1 MKIEIEALA
10 RVEGHGGI
18 LVEMEGKKVKNVMFN
33 VFEGPR
39 LIESL
44 TVGKT
49 PAEDVSLVCRI
60 CAICTLSH
68 RYSALRAM
76 ERALG
81 ITVPPK
87 TQLTRTLMHL
97 GEMIES
103 HSLHIFFLSLPDL
116 VNRPSAIALLED
128 FKNEVALAL
137 KIKKFGNLIMATT
150 ADRMIHGENPIIG
163 GFGRF
168 PSREQLIEIKNLAT
182 ELLPQALK
190 VADLVGS
197 FSLPSFFESDTLY
210 VACNPE
216 DGKFGFVGDTVL
228 LSSKEE
234 LSIEDYKK
242 LTNERIVPHSFAKRS
257 LYKGRP
263 FSVGALARVNLL
275 GERLTGET
283 GKCFRKYYGSRWKT
297 NPLFNIMAQAIE
309 MIYALEEIPTLVD
322 KIIPLADPPVV
333 SATRSDG
340 EATGAVEAPRG
351 TLYHHYRIKDGRV
364 AEADIITPTAQNLDD
379 IERYFRLAAENL
391 PADFNN
397 DPTLILETIAR
408 SYDPCLSCSAHLVE
422 VKRTEMPDW
431 KVKLSSVFENARSE
445 GTGSGS
451 GKRPVIVGFG
461 NMDRSDDG
469 LGIVV
474 ANRLKSLGYERVV
487 FEDEWE
493 KFVSHL
499 AETPKASVVFID
511 AADFGAE
518 PGHVGVFPLSAIK
531 ANHVT
536 THKAVLDFYM
546 QILDGGGDAL
556 SVGDGGGDSGEVDSH
571 GGGRKGHIHDNGDG
585 KGDGSGCH
593 GDCGCGHA
601 DGNGHCLLAI
611 QPSST
616 EFSSELS
623 ADVSRAIEQV
633 TEFLSDFV

>member
-1 MKIEIEALA
+1 MKIEIESLA

-18 LVEMEGKKVKNVMFN
+18 LVEMEGNKIKDVLFN

-87 TQLTRTLMHL
+87 THLTRTLMHF

-116 VNRPSAIALLED
+116 VNRPSAIALLDD

-168 PSREQLIEIKNLAT
+168 PSKQQLTEIKNLAE
-182 ELLPQALK
+182 ELLPQAVK
-190 VADLVGS
+190 AADLVGS
-197 FSLPSFFESDTLY
+197 FSLPDFFESDTLY

-242 LTNERIVPHSFAKRS
+242 LTNERVVPHSFAKRS
-257 LYKGRP
+257 LYKGKP
-263 FSVGALARVNLL
+263 FSVGSLARVNLL
-275 GERLTGET
+275 GERLTGEAA
-283 GKCFRKYYGSRWKT
+283 KCFKKYYGPRWKT

-309 MIYALEEIPTLVD
+309 MVYCIEEIPALID

-379 IERYFRLAAENL
+379 IERYFRLAVENL
-391 PADFNN
+391 PSDFNN
-397 DPTLILETIAR
+397 DPTTILETIAR
-408 SYDPCLSCSAHLVE
+408 AYDPCLSCSAHLVE
-422 VKRTEMPDW
+422 VKRTERPNW
-431 KVKLSSVFENARSE
+431 KLNLSSAFGGAESEKPAR
-445 GTGSGS
+445 
-451 GKRPVIVGFG
+451 PIFVGLG
-461 NMDRSDDG
+461 NVDRADDG
-469 LGIVV
+469 LGIVI
-474 ANRLKSLGYERVV
+474 ARRLKSLGCQRAVA
-487 FEDEWE
+487 EDEWQ
-493 KFVSHL
+493 KFLSHL
-499 AETPKASVVFID
+499 AEIGEGPVVFID

-518 PGHVGVFPLSAIK
+518 PGQVGLFPLSSVK
-531 ANHVT
+531 SNHVT
-536 THKAVLDFYM
+536 THKALFDFYR
-546 QILDGGGDAL
+546 QILECDSSRRRGDKEDGGAAN
-556 SVGDGGGDSGEVDSH
+556 SGH
-571 GGGRKGHIHDNGDG
+571 Y
-585 KGDGSGCH
+585 
-593 GDCGCGHA
+593 
-601 DGNGHCLLAI
+601 LLAI

-616 EFSSELS
+616 EFSSEMS
-623 ADVSRAIEQV
+623 AVVSRAVEQV
-633 TEFLSDFV
+633 TQFLSDFV

>member
-18 LVEMEGKKVKNVMFN
+18 LVEMEGRRVKNVMFN

-44 TVGKT
+44 TIGKT

-81 ITVPPK
+81 IKVPAK

-116 VNRPSAIALLED
+116 VNRPSAIALLDD
-128 FKNEVALAL
+128 FKNEVGLAL

-150 ADRMIHGENPIIG
+150 SDRMIHGENPIIG

-168 PSREQLIEIKNLAT
+168 PSREQLIEIKKLAE
-182 ELLPQALK
+182 ELLPQALTA
-190 VADLVGS
+190 VDLVGS
-197 FSLPSFFESDTLY
+197 FSLPDFFESDTLY

-242 LTNERIVPHSFAKRS
+242 LTNERVVPHSFAKRS
-257 LYKGRP
+257 LYKGKP
-263 FSVGALARVNLL
+263 FSVGALARANLL

-283 GKCFRKYYGSRWKT
+283 GKCFGKYYGPRWKT

-309 MIYALEEIPTLVD
+309 MVYCLEEVPALVD
-322 KIIPLADPPVV
+322 KIISLPDPPVV

-391 PADFNN
+391 PASFNN
-397 DPTLILETIAR
+397 DPTVILETIAR

-431 KVKLSSVFENARSE
+431 KVKLSSVFEEAESESAPRTENTSRTENTPRTENASRSESVPRSERATKSESASRFENAR
-445 GTGSGS
+445 
-451 GKRPVIVGFG
+451 RPIFVGLG
-461 NMDRSDDG
+461 NLDRSDDG
-469 LGIVV
+469 SGIVI
-474 ANRLKSLGYERVV
+474 AQRLKSLGYERAVT
-487 FEDEWE
+487 EGEWE
-493 KFVSHL
+493 KLVSHL
-499 AETPKASVVFID
+499 AEGDRAPVVFID

-518 PGHVGVFPLSAIK
+518 PGRVGIFPLDSVR
-531 ANHVT
+531 ANHIT
-536 THKAVLDFYM
+536 THKAVLDFYRR
-546 QILDGGGDAL
+546 ILEG
-556 SVGDGGGDSGEVDSH
+556 S
-571 GGGRKGHIHDNGDG
+571 DNGRY
-585 KGDGSGCH
+585 
-593 GDCGCGHA
+593 
-601 DGNGHCLLAI
+601 LLAI

-616 EFSSELS
+616 EFSSEIS
-623 ADVSRAIEQV
+623 PAVSRAVQEV
-633 TEFLSDFV
+633 TEVLSEFVSKLA

>member
-18 LVEMEGKKVKNVMFN
+18 LVEMEGKKVKNVLFN

-44 TVGKT
+44 TIGKT

-68 RYSALRAM
+68 RYSALRAL

-81 ITVPPK
+81 IKVPPK
-87 TQLTRTLMHL
+87 TRLTRTLMHF

-116 VNRPSAIALLED
+116 VNRPSAIALLDD

-168 PSREQLIEIKNLAT
+168 PSREQLIEIKNLAE
-182 ELLPQALK
+182 ELLPQAVK
-190 VADLVGS
+190 AADLVGS
-197 FSLPSFFESDTLY
+197 FSLPNFFESDTLY

-242 LTNERIVPHSFAKRS
+242 LTNERVVPHSFAKRS
-257 LYKGRP
+257 LYKGKP

-275 GERLTGET
+275 GERLTGEA
-283 GKCFRKYYGSRWKT
+283 GKCFKKYYGQRWKT

-309 MIYALEEIPTLVD
+309 MVHCLEEIPALID
-322 KIIPLADPPVV
+322 KIIPLENPPVV

-364 AEADIITPTAQNLDD
+364 ADADIITPTAQNLDD

-391 PADFNN
+391 PSSFNN
-397 DPTLILETIAR
+397 DPTAILETIAR

-431 KVKLSSVFENARSE
+431 KLKLSSVFE
-445 GTGSGS
+445 GSR
-451 GKRPVIVGFG
+451 RPVFVGLG
-461 NMDRSDDG
+461 NVDRSDDG
-469 LGIVV
+469 LGIII
-474 ANRLKSLGYERVV
+474 AQRLKSLGYQKVV
-487 FEDEWE
+487 AEDEWE
-493 KFVSHL
+493 KLVFHL
-499 AETPKASVVFID
+499 AEAGEAPVVFID

-518 PGHVGVFPLSAIK
+518 PGEVGVFPLSSVR

-536 THKAVLDFYM
+536 THKALLNFYK
-546 QILDGGGDAL
+546 QILKEGSKVECTGAGTGSGSDAGNCNGDDHRNGNFNNDGGGESAN
-556 SVGDGGGDSGEVDSH
+556 
-571 GGGRKGHIHDNGDG
+571 NGNS
-585 KGDGSGCH
+585 GSGNSNS
-593 GDCGCGHA
+593 G
-601 DGNGHCLLAI
+601 GHCHYLLAI

-616 EFSSELS
+616 RFSSEMS
-623 ADVSRAIEQV
+623 PVVSRAVAQV
-633 TEFLSDFV
+633 TEFVGDFV

>member
-18 LVEMEGKKVKNVMFN
+18 LVEMEGKKVKNVLFN

-44 TVGKT
+44 TIGKT
-49 PAEDVSLVCRI
+49 PAEDVSLVCRV

-68 RYSALRAM
+68 RYSALRAL

-81 ITVPPK
+81 IKVPPK
-87 TQLTRTLMHL
+87 TRLTRTLMHF

-116 VNRPSAIALLED
+116 VNRPSAIALLDD

-137 KIKKFGNLIMATT
+137 KIKKFGNLIMATI

-168 PSREQLIEIKNLAT
+168 PSKEQLIEIKNLAE
-182 ELLPQALK
+182 ELLPQA
-190 VADLVGS
+190 VGAADLVGS

-216 DGKFGFVGDTVL
+216 DGRFGFVGDTVL

-242 LTNERIVPHSFAKRS
+242 LTNERVVPHSFAKRS
-257 LYKGRP
+257 LYKGKP

-275 GERLTGET
+275 GKRLTGEA
-283 GKCFRKYYGSRWKT
+283 GKCFKKYYGARWKT

-309 MIYALEEIPTLVD
+309 MVYCLEEIPALVD
-322 KIIPLADPPVV
+322 KIIPLQDPPVV

-351 TLYHHYRIKDGRV
+351 TLYHHYRIKDGRI
-364 AEADIITPTAQNLDD
+364 AETDIITPTAQNLDD

-391 PADFNN
+391 PSSFSD
-397 DPTLILETIAR
+397 DPTSILETIAR

-422 VKRTEMPDW
+422 VKKTVVPDW
-431 KVKLSSVFENARSE
+431 KVKLSSVFKDSR
-445 GTGSGS
+445 
-451 GKRPVIVGFG
+451 RPVFVGLG
-461 NMDRSDDG
+461 NVDRADDG
-469 LGIVV
+469 LGIII
-474 ANRLKSLGYERVV
+474 AQRLRTLGYQDVV
-487 FEDEWE
+487 VEDEWE
-493 KFVSHL
+493 KFVSDVS
-499 AETPKASVVFID
+499 KAGGVPVVFVD

-518 PGHVGVFPLSAIK
+518 PGEVCVFPLDSVK
-531 ANHVT
+531 TNHVT
-536 THKAVLDFYM
+536 THKALLDFYV
-546 QILDGGGDAL
+546 QILNGAGK
-556 SVGDGGGDSGEVDSH
+556 GE
-571 GGGRKGHIHDNGDG
+571 
-585 KGDGSGCH
+585 GDGSTDTNRNGSTYSNSE
-593 GDCGCGHA
+593 GNSNDA
-601 DGNGHCLLAI
+601 DNGNGHYLLAI

-616 EFSSELS
+616 EFSLEISL
-623 ADVSRAIEQV
+623 AVSRAVDQV
-633 TEFLSDFV
+633 TEFVSDFL